1 MQKHICW
8 RLFAVLPDTKR
19 LFRQHA
25 TKRRMQKHICAAL
38 LFCSKFALR
47 NCDWRKFRLRVQV
60 FDTKKTICTRFSGHC
75 KNSFAPSF
83 RISFYLKIYF
93 WIDVCNA
100 FSGNRT
106 ASGMSILPL
115 PPTYAYS
122 VSIKFTHSVH
132 YSGICLFNN
141 GGIGKKLTMACSL
154 FTFLAWPTQIFAV
167 FRAIFFQNAFFE
179 NRSPYLSLCK
189 CWISTKMPAQKCLL
203 LKGQQTAHYLQ
214 FVCKITTCA
223 KTQKIPE
230 KIGDFCLIQE

>member
-60 FDTKKTICTRFSGHC
+60 FDTKKTICTRFSGRC
-75 KNSFAPSF
+75 KNSLRRLFASAF
-83 RISFYLKIYF
+83 IWKFIFGLTFAMRFQVTAQQAECQFYRYRRPTLT
-93 WIDVCNA
+93 A
-100 FSGNRT
+100 FAASLPT
-106 ASGMSILPL
+106 ASI
-115 PPTYAYS
+115 TVAYVLS
-122 VSIKFTHSVH
+122 TT
-132 YSGICLFNN
+132 GELE
-141 GGIGKKLTMACSL
+141 KKLTMACSL

-167 FRAIFFQNAFFE
+167 FRANFFQNAFFE
-179 NRSPYLSLCK
+179 NRSSYLSLCK

-214 FVCKITTCA
+214 FVRKITTCA

>member
-1 MQKHICW
+1 MLYLNKQHFVPYIDFSLTERHTVQKHICW
-8 RLFAVLPDTKR
+8 RLFAVLPDTKT
-19 LFRQHA
+19 FPSTCDQTAHA
-25 TKRRMQKHICAAL
+25 KKHLYCSI
-38 LFCSKFALR
+38 FCSKFALR

-141 GGIGKKLTMACSL
+141 GGIG
-154 FTFLAWPTQIFAV
+154 
-167 FRAIFFQNAFFE
+167 N
-179 NRSPYLSLCK
+179 
-189 CWISTKMPAQKCLL
+189 
-203 LKGQQTAHYLQ
+203 
-214 FVCKITTCA
+214 
-223 KTQKIPE
+223 
-230 KIGDFCLIQE
+230 

>member
-1 MQKHICW
+1 MLYLNKQRFVPNIDFSLTERHTVQKHICW

-25 TKRRMQKHICAAL
+25 TKRRMQKYICTAL

-83 RISFYLKIYF
+83 RISFYLKIYY

-106 ASGMSILPL
+106 ANGMSILPL

-132 YSGICLFNN
+132 YSGVCLFNN
-141 GGIGKKLTMACSL
+141 GGIG
-154 FTFLAWPTQIFAV
+154 
-167 FRAIFFQNAFFE
+167 N
-179 NRSPYLSLCK
+179 
-189 CWISTKMPAQKCLL
+189 
-203 LKGQQTAHYLQ
+203 
-214 FVCKITTCA
+214 
-223 KTQKIPE
+223 
-230 KIGDFCLIQE
+230 